1 MKTTL
6 TCLVVCVSLALPF
19 AAMAAL
25 TDAQYCEALS
35 TEYRKLNSDAASGPQ
50 ADAMAQCKA
59 GNTAAGIPVAQL
71 DPAGR
76 YGGWAFERLKQTD
89 ARPDHTRRA
98 FQSRNIVACVGW
110 AGGDRRS

>member
-6 TCLVVCVSLALPF
+6 TCLVVCASLALPF

-35 TEYRKLNSDAASGPQ
+35 VEYRKLNTQATSGPE

-59 GNTAAGIPVAQL
+59 EAIDDCNKGNTAAGIPVLEKA
-71 DPAGR
+71 
-76 YGGWAFERLKQTD
+76 LKDGKATL
-89 ARPDHTRRA
+89 P
-98 FQSRNIVACVGW
+98 SRN
-110 AGGDRRS
+110 

>member
-6 TCLVVCVSLALPF
+6 TCLVVCLAIGLPF

-35 TEYRKLNSDAASGPQ
+35 VEYRKLNTQASTGPE

-59 GNTAAGIPVAQL
+59 GNTAAAIPVLEKA
-71 DPAGR
+71 
-76 YGGWAFERLKQTD
+76 LKDGKATL
-89 ARPDHTRRA
+89 P
-98 FQSRNIVACVGW
+98 SRN
-110 AGGDRRS
+110 